1 MGMEMVIEIE
11 IEVEK
16 KTNEIAKQ
24 TYTLMWNTTGRI
36 PKCLRGFTTRTKT
49 KYT

>member
-1 MGMEMVIEIE
+1 MAMEMGMVIEI
-11 IEVEK
+11 EK

-24 TYTLMWNTTGRI
+24 TYTLRGNTTGRI

-49 KYT
+49 K